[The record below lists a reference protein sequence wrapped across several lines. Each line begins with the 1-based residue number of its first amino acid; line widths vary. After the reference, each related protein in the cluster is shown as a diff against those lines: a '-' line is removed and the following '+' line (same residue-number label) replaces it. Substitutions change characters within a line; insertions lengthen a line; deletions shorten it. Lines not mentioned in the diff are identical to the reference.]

1 MSRKRAH
8 VIMPERLV
16 DEIDA
21 LVGKRGRSAFIVEAA
36 RQELE
41 RRRLALAL
49 AEAEGG
55 WKDENH
61 PELRDGAAAHVARQ
75 RREDEIR
82 DEDRRGRVPA

>member
-1 MSRKRAH
+1 MSGKRAH

-61 PELRDGAAAHVARQ
+61 PELGDGAAAHVARQ
-75 RREDEIR
+75 RREDETR
-82 DEDRRGRVPA
+82 DEDRRGRLPA

>member
-1 MSRKRAH
+1 MSGKRAH
-8 VIMPERLV
+8 VIMPERLI

-21 LVGKRGRSAFIVEAA
+21 LVGKRGRSAFIAAAA

-41 RRRLALAL
+41 RRLLALAL

-55 WKDENH
+55 WKDEDH
-61 PELRDGAAAHVARQ
+61 PELREGAAAHVARQ

-82 DEDRRGRVPA
+82 DEDRRGRLPA

>member
-1 MSRKRAH
+1 MSGKRAH

-21 LVGKRGRSAFIVEAA
+21 LVGKRGRSAFIAEAA
-36 RQELE
+36 RQELD

-75 RREDEIR
+75 RREDETR
-82 DEDRRGRVPA
+82 DEDRRGRLPA

>member
-1 MSRKRAH
+1 MSTKRAH

-16 DEIDA
+16 EEIDA
-21 LVGKRGRSAFIVEAA
+21 LVGKRGRSAFIADAA

-41 RRRLALAL
+41 RRRLAMAL

-61 PELRDGAAAHVARQ
+61 PELRTGAAAYVTRQ
-75 RREDEIR
+75 RHEDEVH
-82 DEDRRGRVPA
+82 DEDRRGRLPA